1 MSYPL
6 NLGKGIYDN
15 YFVFIDLSVNLH
27 YKIKFMLNTEN
38 IQSLID
44 SGEGYNVEFKVR
56 VPSKVRELTEEICA
70 FANADGGYL
79 LIGVDDNGQVVDTN
93 LENDK
98 RSAIQ
103 GSISE
108 ISPALHC
115 ELYSVNVGNKT
126 VWVIDVPSGKD
137 KPYIF
142 SGSIYVREGAN
153 SQKLRTAEEMRS
165 FFQECNKIFFDHI
178 PCHWFNIY
186 TDADEQMI
194 KDFRTEAKLSPSTP
208 DKQIFE
214 NLELFTENGTAKNG
228 AAMFFGKQPE
238 RKFPHAVTRC
248 VLFKGTNKV
257 YIIDDKTFGGS
268 LYQQYLQ
275 AMSWLESKLQ
285 VAYKIEGVGPREEIW
300 EIPLTVFKEAII
312 NALSHRDYYEQGASI
327 MIEMFDDRVE
337 ISNPGGLLPV
347 VAKDF
352 GHKSMTRNPLIFG
365 LFTRMHLVE
374 RVASGIPR
382 MQEAMREAN
391 LPEPEFHTE
400 GMFTA
405 VFKRQI
411 SNSANYDTV
420 NGRVNDI
427 VNDAINENEQAILN
441 LLATVPGLNA
451 SEISKHISKSL
462 RTTMRYIKILQDK
475 DLIEFRGAPK
485 TGGYFTKNGL

>member
-1 MSYPL
+1 
-6 NLGKGIYDN
+6 
-15 YFVFIDLSVNLH
+15 
-27 YKIKFMLNTEN
+27 MLNTET

-115 ELYSVNVGNKT
+115 ELYSVNIVNKT

-153 SQKLRTAEEMRS
+153 SQKLHTAEEMRS

-186 TDADEQMI
+186 MDADEQMI
-194 KDFRTEAKLSPSTP
+194 KDFRTEAKLSLSTP

-228 AAMFFGKQPE
+228 AAMFFDKQPE

-257 YIIDDKTFGGS
+257 YIIDD
-268 LYQQYLQ
+268 
-275 AMSWLESKLQ
+275 
-285 VAYKIEGVGPREEIW
+285 P
-300 EIPLTVFKEAII
+300 
-312 NALSHRDYYEQGASI
+312 
-327 MIEMFDDRVE
+327 
-337 ISNPGGLLPV
+337 
-347 VAKDF
+347 
-352 GHKSMTRNPLIFG
+352 
-365 LFTRMHLVE
+365 
-374 RVASGIPR
+374 
-382 MQEAMREAN
+382 
-391 LPEPEFHTE
+391 
-400 GMFTA
+400 
-405 VFKRQI
+405 
-411 SNSANYDTV
+411 
-420 NGRVNDI
+420 
-427 VNDAINENEQAILN
+427 
-441 LLATVPGLNA
+441 
-451 SEISKHISKSL
+451 
-462 RTTMRYIKILQDK
+462 
-475 DLIEFRGAPK
+475 
-485 TGGYFTKNGL
+485 

>member
-1 MSYPL
+1 
-6 NLGKGIYDN
+6 
-15 YFVFIDLSVNLH
+15 
-27 YKIKFMLNTEN
+27 MLNTET

-115 ELYSVNVGNKT
+115 ELYSVNLVNKT

-186 TDADEQMI
+186 MDADEQMI

-285 VAYKIEGVGPREEIW
+285 VAYKIEGAGPREEIW

-405 VFKRQI
+405 VFKRGISIKNEIINVPSLSQECPKLDIRYTSIAEQI
-411 SNSANYDTV
+411 ISYCSEPHSIQEIMKLVGQTNRSRFKKNIINPLLEVGILSMTIPNKPNSPL
-420 NGRVNDI
+420 
-427 VNDAINENEQAILN
+427 QQ
-441 LLATVPGLNA
+441 
-451 SEISKHISKSL
+451 
-462 RTTMRYIKILQDK
+462 YIIKK
-475 DLIEFRGAPK
+475 
-485 TGGYFTKNGL
+485 

>member
-1 MSYPL
+1 
-6 NLGKGIYDN
+6 
-15 YFVFIDLSVNLH
+15 
-27 YKIKFMLNTEN
+27 MLNTEN

-115 ELYSVNVGNKT
+115 ELYSVNIVNKT

-238 RKFPHAVTRC
+238 RKFPHAITRC

-275 AMSWLESKLQ
+275 AIAWLESKLQ
-285 VAYKIEGVGPREEIW
+285 VAYKIEGTGPREEIW

-352 GHKSMTRNPLIFG
+352 GHKSMTRNPLIFS
-365 LFTRMHLVE
+365 LFTRMHLVGRNRSFGGSHQRRGGHDLHDLHGIQYGRCFHQHLFQAGCQCRHGSGQCAE
-374 RVASGIPR
+374 PRERRTEPASGGSDQDRRHHREAAECRVADIRPLQPR
-382 MQEAMREAN
+382 QPFRPDLSQQLRE
-391 LPEPEFHTE
+391 
-400 GMFTA
+400 
-405 VFKRQI
+405 
-411 SNSANYDTV
+411 D
-420 NGRVNDI
+420 
-427 VNDAINENEQAILN
+427 
-441 LLATVPGLNA
+441 
-451 SEISKHISKSL
+451 
-462 RTTMRYIKILQDK
+462 
-475 DLIEFRGAPK
+475 
-485 TGGYFTKNGL
+485 